1 MATNTFASES
11 NHWYLPNGDPYYSLV
26 GANGKERAV
35 TLRDARKVG
44 AYPSV
49 TTVIRLAAS
58 PGLQQWL
65 IKTAIESALTLPRV
79 EGETSDAFL
88 VRVEDDRKAQAKA
101 AADRGTEIHAAIE
114 KHYRNDLGESS
125 WSPWVVEAVGEINKV
140 CGKQVW
146 KPERSF
152 ADPRGYGGK
161 TDLHSGEWV
170 LDFKSIDKDVPKALY
185 DEHICQLAAYRE
197 GLHIPGARAG
207 ILYVQRERP
216 AATLIE
222 AAPLD
227 LDKGWEMFSALLS
240 YHQAKNR
247 YRPGDQK

>member
-1 MATNTFASES
+1 MADFAQES
-11 NHWYLPNGDPYYSLV
+11 GHWYLPDSTPYYTV
-26 GANGKERAV
+26 KGANGKERNV

-65 IKTAIESALTLPRV
+65 IKTAIESALTLPRI

-88 VRVEDDRKAQAKA
+88 VRVEEDRKAQAKA
-101 AADRGTEIHAAIE
+101 AADRGTLIHAAIE
-114 KHYRNDLGESS
+114 KHYRNDVVDAS
-125 WSPWVVEAVGEINKV
+125 WQPWIIEAVGEINKV
-140 CGKQVW
+140 CGNQVW

-152 ADPRGYGGK
+152 ADFRGYGGK

-170 LDFKSIDKDVPKALY
+170 LDFKSIDKDVPKAIF
-185 DEHICQLAAYRE
+185 EEQIMQLSAYRE
-197 GLHIPGARAG
+197 GLNIPGARAG

-222 AAPLD
+222 AAPGD
-227 LDKGWEMFSALLS
+227 LDKGWECFKALLA

-247 YRPGDQK
+247 YKPGVEL